1 MTETFTD
8 ALLGDPIAIALLI
21 ILGVAL
27 TACAVVAI
35 WILRK

>member
-8 ALLGDPIAIALLI
+8 ALTGDPIAIGLLI
-21 ILGVAL
+21 AFGVAL